1 MTGSAHEIISAAT
14 TLSEGDKIVIRC
26 DSYEEM
32 ETLRKGLY
40 RVKNILMKTNKAL
53 AYSLCVSRE
62 VEENSWHLVVT
73 KELTASGVVIVR
85 KNGAVEA
92 LTRVEPAFVDGEDET
107 DRMRR
112 LMEQDGVS
120 EEEIETALAEKGEQD
135 FDAAASKIEEAQAAV
150 SKKKKKGGE

>member
-1 MTGSAHEIISAAT
+1 MTGSAYEIISAAI

-62 VEENSWHLVVT
+62 VEEDSWHLFVT

-92 LTRVEPAFVDGEDET
+92 LTRVEPALIDSEDEAE
-107 DRMRR
+107 RMKR
-112 LMEQDGVS
+112 LMEEDGVS
-120 EEEIETALAEKGEQD
+120 EEEITDALAEKGEAD
-135 FDAAASKIEEAQAAV
+135 FNAAANKIEEAQAAT
-150 SKKKKKGGE
+150 SKKKKK